1 MNRTCKDYSVSSA
14 RSKDGAV
21 EIYTLRNSAE
31 DRNLGYR
38 EVLHLW
44 QHDSDFTG
52 FFCAVFRS
60 VTHKSYVW
68 ETPPLSFEL
77 LDREFEFAII
87 NRTPRSQPTA
97 SLSPASVPDLL
108 TFKEYFS
115 PNAIDNGVVAFP
127 NIGKDAMLVVPSP
140 LQKNANYAGLAE
152 FFTNAPARQQTSLWK
167 VLAREIHHRLS
178 DQCIWVSVA
187 GGGVAWLH
195 IRIDSAPKYYRHLP
209 YTRVK

>member
-44 QHDSDFTG
+44 QHDSDFTD
-52 FFCAVFRS
+52 FFCAVLKN

-68 ETPPLSFEL
+68 ETPPLSLES

-87 NRTPRSQPTA
+87 NRTPRGQSTA
-97 SLSPASVPDLL
+97 SPVSYTHL
-108 TFKEYFS
+108 T
-115 PNAIDNGVVAFP
+115 
-127 NIGKDAMLVVPSP
+127 
-140 LQKNANYAGLAE
+140 
-152 FFTNAPARQQTSLWK
+152 
-167 VLAREIHHRLS
+167 
-178 DQCIWVSVA
+178 
-187 GGGVAWLH
+187 
-195 IRIDSAPKYYRHLP
+195 LP
-209 YTRVK
+209 TKA